1 MPVVK
6 PAENALARLR
16 RFEPARRL
24 YRHLRRTPR
33 LLLRTDAR
41 AAKRYLARSPRPRLH
56 LGCGEH
62 VLDGWLNADLAFAR
76 PQVMHVDATRALP
89 FADGTFVYIYSAYMI
104 GSLAVEE
111 AAALLRE
118 CLRVLAPGGKV
129 RIATIDLAFLLGL
142 YRTHGDSV
150 HGRYVQWAIAR
161 RLAPCRHSLCRNM
174 PSSHDSGD
182 GDSGSSRTQ
191 GVADGVFLNH
201 HLHAPS
207 ARFVYDEPVL
217 KAMLRQAGFS
227 NAARCELNGSEDADL
242 RDLANEERMPDGFL
256 QLECLVIEGTKPAH
270 DAVSTP
276 PS

>member
-1 MPVVK
+1 MK
-6 PAENALARLR
+6 PAEDALARLR

-24 YRHLRRTPR
+24 YRRLRRTPR

-41 AAKRYLARSPRPRLH
+41 AAKRYLAQSPRPKLH

-62 VLDGWLNADLAFAR
+62 VLDSWLNADLAFAR
-76 PQVMHVDATRALP
+76 PEVMYVDATRALP
-89 FADGTFVYIYSAYMI
+89 FADGTFAYIYSAYMI

-111 AAALLRE
+111 AAALLGE

-142 YRTHGDSV
+142 YRTRGDPLRA
-150 HGRYVQWAIAR
+150 RYVRWAVAR
-161 RLAPCRHSLCRNM
+161 RLAPCRHSLCRDM
-174 PSSHDSGD
+174 PSSHDAGNAD
-182 GDSGSSRTQ
+182 DGSSRARD
-191 GVADGVFLNH
+191 VADGVFLNH

-207 ARFVYDEPVL
+207 ARFVYDEPIL

-227 NAARCELNGSEDADL
+227 NVARRELNGSEDADL

-270 DAVSTP
+270 DAASAP